1 MRVMIIGGTGL
12 LGYHATRELLRRG
25 HAVDILALPPLPAP
39 GLFPDVVKIQLGDLN
54 ALPDGELLAL
64 LGGHDAVIFAA
75 GVDDRGPSKA
85 RACAYLYHYNVH
97 SNQRLAALRARVV

>member
-39 GLFPDVVKIQLGDLN
+39 RLFPDVVKI
-54 ALPDGELLAL
+54 
-64 LGGHDAVIFAA
+64 
-75 GVDDRGPSKA
+75 
-85 RACAYLYHYNVH
+85 
-97 SNQRLAALRARVV
+97 

>member
-1 MRVMIIGGTGL
+1 MLAAGL
-12 LGYHATRELLRRG
+12 NPDEVKVKLCDLEAHEGSELGFLLSG
-25 HAVDILALPPLPAP
+25 Y
-39 GLFPDVVKIQLGDLN
+39 
-54 ALPDGELLAL
+54 
-64 LGGHDAVIFAA
+64 DAVIFAA